1 MEIQRKNLWS
11 WKEKKKKTCFKIRVI
26 LLMKKLERVI
36 WDDLIIC
43 RREQIIRQR
52 ESGSIQV
59 EEMEER

>member
-1 MEIQRKNLWS
+1 MILKG
-11 WKEKKKKTCFKIRVI
+11 KKKKKKLALNKGNPIDE
-26 LLMKKLERVI
+26 KKLERVT

-59 EEMEER
+59 EEIEER